1 MALATKQAHL
11 FCGRVRGRRGG
22 RSGDGDKEA
31 LKEHQEMAT
40 PIEIGQAGERI
51 VVQWLR
57 NYRFTIQ
64 GWDTQSPGSTDIE
77 AESSKAHILVQVKSA
92 ADPNEPPSLSSD
104 EERNIKSRATRIGA
118 EAWEAQVQ
126 LNASL
131 QLVGEIQW
139 RKLS

>member
-1 MALATKQAHL
+1 
-11 FCGRVRGRRGG
+11 
-22 RSGDGDKEA
+22 
-31 LKEHQEMAT
+31 MAT
-40 PIEIGQAGERI
+40 SLEIGAVGERI

-92 ADPNEPPSLSSD
+92 ADPNEPPSLSSE
-104 EERNIKSRATRIGA
+104 EERNMKSRAMRIGA
-118 EAWEAQVQ
+118 EAWEARVQ

-131 QLVGEIQW
+131 QLIAEIQW
-139 RKLS
+139 RELS